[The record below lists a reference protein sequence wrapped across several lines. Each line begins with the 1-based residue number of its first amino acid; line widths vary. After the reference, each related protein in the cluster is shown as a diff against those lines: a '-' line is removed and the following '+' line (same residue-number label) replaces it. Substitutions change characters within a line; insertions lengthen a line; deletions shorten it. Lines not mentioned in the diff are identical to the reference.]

1 MSRTARIVISVW
13 DGDYVF
19 ALRFGELV
27 RLQDE
32 CGCGPMELLNRLQ
45 SGRWRVQD
53 REAVLRLGLI
63 GGGMPEPEAHK
74 IMRQHVK
81 PAPALDY
88 LPEAQSVLMAALAG
102 APEEDAPPTGEP
114 EAAADAD

>member
-1 MSRTARIVISVW
+1 MSRTARIVIPIW
-13 DGDYVF
+13 DGDYTF

-63 GGGMPEPEAHK
+63 GGGLPEPEAHR

-81 PAPALDY
+81 PALALDY
-88 LPEAQSVLMAALAG
+88 IAEAVSVLMAALAG
-102 APEEDAPPTGEP
+102 APEEDTAPAGEP
-114 EAAADAD
+114 EAAADAS